1 MLLNA
6 LVPIFD
12 ILYAFV
18 PKWFMQRY
26 DQGWESDETQRLYK
40 TKKTQIYQYL
50 DLYTGPD
57 YIVHYKFSG
66 ILNVTYVTML
76 YGLGLP
82 MLFPIAFLS
91 YFIFWATERYQ
102 IAYTY
107 QLPPAMDDKMTVNA
121 MKLLSYTPIMF
132 LLNGYWMLSNMQM
145 FDSKVSRIDQVN
157 DRMQSGHTMDSI
169 NALSHATP
177 MLFIAIPLLV
187 IILLRTQIYTYLE
200 KWGFTIS
207 QN

>member
-1 MLLNA
+1 M
-6 LVPIFD
+6 
-12 ILYAFV
+12 
-18 PKWFMQRY
+18 
-26 DQGWESDETQRLYK
+26 
-40 TKKTQIYQYL
+40 
-50 DLYTGPD
+50 DLYSGPD
-57 YIVHYKFSG
+57 FIIHFKYSA

-76 YGLGLP
+76 YGLGMP
-82 MLFPIAFLS
+82 ILFPIAAVS
-91 YFIFWATERYQ
+91 YFIYYCCERYGL
-102 IAYTY
+102 AYIY
-107 QLPPAMDDKMTVNA
+107 EMPPAMDDMMTKNA
-121 MKLLSYTPIMF
+121 LNLLSYSPLLL